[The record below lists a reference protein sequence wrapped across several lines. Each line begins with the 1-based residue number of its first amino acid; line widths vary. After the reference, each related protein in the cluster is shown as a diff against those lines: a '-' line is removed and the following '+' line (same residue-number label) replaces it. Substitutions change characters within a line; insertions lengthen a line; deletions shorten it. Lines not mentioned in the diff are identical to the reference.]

1 MHAQVVCPSPQA
13 SAADEPTGR
22 AEPLAH
28 LGRVTACQRQEDQRM
43 LRLFEFDPREGPWG
57 HSNKRPPHGG
67 PFL

>member
-43 LRLFEFDPREGPWG
+43 LRLFEFD
-57 HSNKRPPHGG
+57 SS
-67 PFL
+67 